1 MKKRAGMKKPVVSG
15 SSRTV
20 THDLET
26 RDRLLKAAEHL
37 FAERGF
43 KNVTVRDI
51 CRAARANVAAVNY
64 HFGDKLGLYRAVLRA
79 DMDAVRQASE
89 SAREAGRGQP
99 PDEQLRRYMMIWIR
113 RMLTPGRETVHRLIQ
128 HEMSDPTP
136 LLDEMVEQVVRPRLE
151 YLSGVVARMLG
162 RDPTDPIVLRC
173 VASTQAQL
181 VSYLP
186 NPVAARLG
194 FAFTSTPA
202 QIDEVARHIADFSV
216 AGIRA
221 IAVQRAQADRPA
233 QRH

>member
-1 MKKRAGMKKPVVSG
+1 MKKPAGMKKPVVSG

-37 FAERGF
+37 FAGRGF

-128 HEMSDPTP
+128 HEMSDPT
-136 LLDEMVEQVVRPRLE
+136 VEQVVRPRLE
-151 YLSGVVARMLG
+151 YLSGVVAQMLG
-162 RDPTDPIVLRC
+162 CDPADPMVKRC

-194 FAFTSTPA
+194 FSFKPTPER
-202 QIDEVARHIADFSV
+202 IDEVARHIADFSV